1 MHKAIKSIQSVHKVK
16 CKKWMRHET
25 VTICFLVN
33 FLSIFWLDVMF
44 LIGICREQ
52 IWKARFLPLYLSWNF
67 WLNCEDLL
75 LSRIFLNWCILS
87 RAYCA
92 MFMEHFLFHWWTFL
106 YQENNWFEWWTK
118 YDISWSEE
126 FDKIE
131 TTVSWNIINYFCE
144 EL

>member
-67 WLNCEDLL
+67 WLSCEYF
-75 LSRIFLNWCILS
+75 FLEYSWIGAFSLCILCYLYGTFS
-87 RAYCA
+87 FY
-92 MFMEHFLFHWWTFL
+92 WWTFL